1 MLRDHRVGILA
12 EFFQRRPKF
21 LVAAVSHR
29 NHRIPAQPGKLGAP
43 DRRSAKHF
51 PELFLLHFGQPVERW
66 IDQAFPR
73 LELRRGSHRSL
84 AIPRA
89 NILTDVASE
98 NVPSHARA
106 ELDWNLAPLLDGQI
120 GNAQPGVQF
129 AGRNNRLRW
138 TSGYA
143 ASAST
148 ATIRRRQVG
157 RDVIFREI
165 VFREIVFREIKR
177 GKDYAQKQPRS
188 QLLVDDA
195 SILADPSDASILGI
209 HPLYERA
216 GVNIRT

>member
-1 MLRDHRVGILA
+1 
-12 EFFQRRPKF
+12 
-21 LVAAVSHR
+21 
-29 NHRIPAQPGKLGAP
+29 RIPAQPGKLGAP
-43 DRRSAKHF
+43 GRGSAKHF

-73 LELRRGSHRSL
+73 LELRRGSQWRL

-106 ELDWNLAPLLDGQI
+106 ELFWNLASFLDGQI

-138 TSGYA
+138 TSCYA
-143 ASAST
+143 ARASP

-157 RDVIFREI
+157 GEHIVGEI
-165 VFREIVFREIKR
+165 VLREIK
-177 GKDYAQKQPRS
+177 
-188 QLLVDDA
+188 
-195 SILADPSDASILGI
+195 
-209 HPLYERA
+209 
-216 GVNIRT
+216 